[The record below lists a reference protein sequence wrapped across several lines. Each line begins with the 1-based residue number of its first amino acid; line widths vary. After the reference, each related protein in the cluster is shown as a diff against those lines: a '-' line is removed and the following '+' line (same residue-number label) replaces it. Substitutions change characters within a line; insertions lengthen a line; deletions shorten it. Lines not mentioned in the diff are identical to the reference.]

1 MEMQQDPERRRELIL
16 TPHPGEFGRLAGK
29 KIPEIQKDA
38 IPLTREWAEK
48 LQAAMIC
55 KGARTLV
62 GSPDGKLYLNMTG
75 NSGMATAGSGD
86 VLTGILAGLLAQGM
100 DAFSAA
106 CTGVY
111 LHGCAGDCAS
121 HKKSEYG
128 VTAGA
133 LIDELDHLMPKRSE

>member
-1 MEMQQDPERRRELIL
+1 M
-16 TPHPGEFGRLAGK
+16 
-29 KIPEIQKDA
+29 
-38 IPLTREWAEK
+38 
-48 LQAAMIC
+48 
-55 KGARTLV
+55 

-106 CTGVY
+106 CAGVY
-111 LHGCAGDCAS
+111 LHGCSGDGAA

>member
-1 MEMQQDPERRRELIL
+1 MKNNNLKVLVISTVGLQYEGITSVISSLLHNMDL
-16 TPHPGEFGRLAGK
+16 TNMD
-29 KIPEIQKDA
+29 IY
-38 IPLTREWAEK
+38 AEK

-106 CTGVY
+106 CAGVY
-111 LHGCAGDCAS
+111 LHGCAGDGAA